1 LNDHPSAFSEQTEGI
16 PFITMPTETSIDQTT
31 TSHAKVV
38 VIMPDAGR
46 SFTAFG
52 STAQFKLEGSHT
64 AGTLCLGFA
73 VTPPGVGP
81 PPHVHHTDDELFI
94 VVEGQLEV
102 WSDAGW
108 TVAPAGSVVYL
119 PRGSRHTFRNA
130 GATPSRHWVLTAP
143 SGFDDFYRGAAEIFA
158 AGGTPDF
165 QKLGALAAKHGY
177 EILPPG
183 TGSVM

>member
-1 LNDHPSAFSEQTEGI
+1 MPS
-16 PFITMPTETSIDQTT
+16 DTT
-31 TSHAKVV
+31 TAPITANAKVA
-38 VIMPDAGR
+38 VITPDAGR

-52 STAQFKLEGSHT
+52 STAQFKLEGEHT
-64 AGTLCLGFA
+64 AGRLCLGLA

-108 TVAPAGSVVYL
+108 TPAPAGSVIYL

-130 GATPSRHWVLTAP
+130 GATPSRHWVLTTP
-143 SGFDDFYRGAAEIFA
+143 SGFDEFYRGAAEMFA
-158 AGGTPDF
+158 VGGAPDGR
-165 QKLGALAAKHGY
+165 KLGELAARHGY
-177 EILPPG
+177 EILQPG
-183 TGSVM
+183 TDR